1 MKRFLAMFVAIT
13 ILLPLFPMNV
23 KAEEIFS
30 GETEAYET
38 LRFDLG
44 GAGVA
49 EGYIGVSAGD
59 AYDVETGYGFANT
72 EAVEDVLAG
81 GEGALADAVRFK
93 SDVANHI
100 FKVDLPSGVYKIT
113 VTTGDVEST
122 TITAEGRPQL
132 FFLTGSNAV
141 DSFTIPVTDGQLN
154 IHAGSGVGTEF
165 SISALE
171 IEQTST
177 GTTTKPTI
185 WVSGDSTV
193 ASYYNVAADAKR
205 GWGQYLCNY
214 VDTDKYD
221 IRNLSASGLRSK
233 NVLETFFP
241 VAEYYG
247 KSGDILLLAVG
258 INDYTDEYKL
268 HPDAIDSS
276 GYIANMTEMVQR
288 AKAKGMTVYLVK
300 QQGELNDCKKY
311 PIPTEKWFNDEI
323 DAIAASENIGVID
336 LFHPWLEFCLE
347 QTSIEARNYYAP
359 GENLHPNALGA
370 DKLAQMVN
378 EQLFPAKGQG
388 GSTEDPYKDFD
399 TPSTIYYETEAS
411 GEPVANPHKGFVMT
425 VTNPDM
431 LYRGKHPYG
440 IGGEKDNHAWD
451 VVTIC
456 SGVMFWED
464 INPQKGVYNWEE
476 IDDALKA
483 CEQAGMTYGI
493 RIIPYTTSTGSDDNY
508 GVEHDFVP
516 QWVYDEGATQKT
528 VTYKYGDPNVQIK
541 VPDWSN
547 EVYIQAYKDFTTAL
561 AEKYNGDP
569 RVEYVEI
576 RAFGNMGEWH
586 VSEFEGIEMPSLDIQ
601 KDMLNHFASVFD
613 KTTCCLMSDAKGEV
627 YDYALSIGITK
638 RNNGLIL
645 TPNEEWDLRPAYK
658 ANLPTMA
665 DNHNTYEYM
674 LDAEDK
680 LSDEYLKWTPERFRE
695 TIEIAHLSIYALDQ
709 EGYGSYKFYREQKD
723 VIDEMVNRLGYNF
736 TVTSAKRN
744 ENKLLVTVEN
754 TGLASAFFN
763 IELCAEITDEKGNK
777 VADFGQPVRI
787 AKGSFRD
794 GTSQTFLFEYD
805 GVPDEN
811 ARICLAMYD
820 SDNYLA
826 TGDNPTVRFDN
837 ANTLSN
843 NRLLLTDHVIWE
855 DDEESDED
863 EDSDEEEETDE
874 WEEVVVPFETLRFD
888 LGGEGVAEGYIGV
901 SAQAGYDASVG
912 YGFTNTNAVE
922 DVLAGGSGALADAVR
937 FKSNVSGHVFN
948 VDLPKGVYKITV
960 TTGDDQSTTIRA
972 EGMSQLFF
980 LTGNNA
986 VDSFT
991 IPVTDGQLN
1000 IYAGSGV
1007 GEKFSISAIEIE
1019 KAGEGTV
1026 GKPTIWLAGDETVSK
1041 RYNIPEDDG
1050 SRRGWGEYLS
1060 AYVDMNTY
1068 DIRHI
1073 SAGGITAKA
1082 VKDSFLPTAEF
1093 YGKKGDILILAVGL
1107 NDYAKQNK
1115 EHPDSLDPTEYKQNM
1130 TEIIRRAKAKGM
1142 TVYLVK
1148 QSGELHDATRYPVL
1162 TEKWFSAAIDEIAVA
1177 EKVAVIDLF
1186 RPWLEFCMEQT
1197 VRVADKYYCVENSYL
1212 LNELGADKL
1221 AGMVS
1226 EQLFP
1231 VSKPEEPVQDSYE
1244 DFDNPY
1250 TVCYETEVAGGPVV
1264 NPHKGY
1270 VMTVYNPWSFE
1281 STNAYGIGGS
1291 MNNTAWEMST
1301 ICSGEPKW
1309 DELNPEEGVYNWES
1323 IDSMLEACEKYGYT
1337 YGIRI
1342 LPYSHLSGSHD
1353 NYGKD
1358 HIFVPDWVFEKGAK
1372 MDRATLVSD
1381 PSVEL
1386 DIPKW
1391 DDPIYL
1397 QACRDFAD
1405 ALAEHYDGDPRVEF
1419 IDISVFG
1426 NWGEWHT
1433 STFDGNPMPS
1443 EEIQKEMI
1451 KYYSE
1456 AFDKT
1461 MLCLTSGAYG
1471 DVYDYALSL
1480 GVPKRVNGLIAT
1492 HNYEWNLRPNYYA
1505 NLPVIGENFLPYKMM
1520 LEPDVY
1526 AQGIVTDY
1534 DKHYLRWTPER
1545 FRETIEI
1552 SHLSIYA
1559 FDQDS
1564 KHSYEFYKEQKDLI
1578 EEMNNRLGYNYT
1590 VTSAKRNGNKL
1601 LVTIKNTGLAPA
1613 FFDIELSAE
1622 IIDENGAKLDTF
1634 GKPVVIE
1641 SGSFRDEEEK
1651 TFLFEYGG
1659 TLGAET
1665 RIALAMYD
1673 KNNYLV
1679 EGKDPTIKFDNKNTL
1694 SNNRFLLVENAS
1706 AKEDPD
1712 VAEDIYLIPG
1722 NDHIV
1727 IAPGET
1733 ADISF
1738 KLQGLDN
1745 CDVYLLHSTDEA
1757 VVNSE
1762 SGYIADKNDAMKG
1775 IITAGAK
1782 EGTAWLTFATD
1793 IQGKGSQCA
1802 YATVRVDVAEKEEAQ
1817 KISLGVTSGKLNVY
1831 DDSVITVPVYQMD
1844 SRYRI
1849 ISATFVTPQAPE
1861 EAAAMN
1867 EKFVIRIKNDRTLQ
1881 VEPRVP
1887 ADSDAMNWSDWAK
1900 SMKGTYKAAIQV
1912 NYKEDGY
1919 GSTVY
1924 HCISPEILTISA
1936 TATAPAIK
1944 AKAVK
1949 FNTFYQN
1956 QTLDM
1961 VYTMKGA
1968 SISEAKV
1975 DLVRTTAK
1983 TKACPDW
1990 LTLSADGMNAA
2001 INSEMLAE
2009 MNNKASGKV
2018 YLKVWPEG
2026 WRAPAQ
2032 ISVSVSAA
2040 YSVPKIKLSKKT
2052 VTLNSD
2058 SNFIDEC
2065 QISILSGDKKI
2076 TYKDLNITAIRMSDE
2091 ADFALMSDKERKKYA
2106 ATGSLSVSSFDAEEG
2121 TFCLDAVKTPVA
2133 GKALLILTV
2142 GDDSR
2147 QEMKLPV
2154 NVKVVSKPVLK
2165 ASTTKVTLNQ
2175 AYGSDYRTRDEKVV
2189 TFSTNTDGYDL
2200 NYNNL
2205 EYKVTDSTGQTDL
2218 GTQLGLAEYDGKVM
2232 IYPNK
2237 NTVNNQTYKVT
2248 VRASGIEKPVIITVV
2263 TKSVVPKMKLSKAKV
2278 TINKALVLHE
2288 GKQTVWITS
2297 NDKNYD
2303 LKFKV
2308 SDVTVI
2314 NPDGSVMGDG
2324 ATKDALRFYIGTSG
2338 GKKYIDIQ
2346 KGTNCATGNYTLQ
2359 VKENLP
2365 NGESVIGT
2373 IKVIVTEK
2381 VPSIKL
2387 GVSSVTLYAG
2397 MKDSYFDT
2405 SAGKMVDYN
2414 TAIVPVSGNDILD
2427 VNSYQH
2433 EVKDSKGV
2441 DASNAV
2447 NVYKYADRIKVSLT
2461 DKAVAGEKYKVT
2473 YWANLNE
2480 IGSNGNRL
2488 MTKKVTF
2495 TVKSVGNITVKGKVK
2510 GNIDLTRA
2518 ATSFAEF
2525 DLSFT
2530 GWSKDNYNGEQR
2542 PVLKWQVY
2550 AMNGKTPVT
2559 EGAIAPN
2566 GLVAYGDTDN
2576 NATGWFKNVS
2586 LEDNP
2591 YALALGVNTDDIGWD
2606 NNQINPT
2613 YKYTCK
2619 VWLEI
2624 PAEITRDSAD
2634 TQSAI
2639 IEFVPMTFKVV
2650 QGKTK
2655 FGMNIKQALLS
2666 KRDSYARQCFTLQ
2679 SNDKDKL
2686 NVTDIEKLQLQPG
2699 GLADALEIVEVP
2711 SVDGNTYA
2719 IQWKDTD
2726 AFTSGVQINS
2736 GVKSGTVKVN
2746 VFLEGNDSGRNKP
2759 NATLKLKVTVK

>member
-1 MKRFLAMFVAIT
+1 MRRFWAI
-13 ILLPLFPMNV
+13 ILLIVLVISLFPM
-23 KAEEIFS
+23 KAEAEEDPVEMADAF
-30 GETEAYET
+30 ETM
-38 LRFDLG
+38 RFDLG
-44 GAGVA
+44 GAGA
-49 EGYIGVSAGD
+49 EEGYIGVSAQD
-59 AYDVETGYGFANT
+59 AYDAEKGYGFVNT
-72 EAVEDVLAG
+72 EAVEDVLAS
-81 GEGALADAVRFK
+81 GEGALADAVRFI
-93 SDVANHI
+93 SDVPGHLLNI
-100 FKVDLPSGVYKIT
+100 DLPSGVYKIT

-185 WVSGDSTV
+185 WISGDSTV
-193 ASYYNVAADAKR
+193 ANYYNVATDAKR
-205 GWGQYLCNY
+205 GWGQFLCNHI
-214 VDTDKYD
+214 DTDKYD
-221 IRNLSASGLRSK
+221 IRNLSASGLRSAK
-233 NVLETFFP
+233 ILETFFP

-268 HPDAIDSS
+268 HPDEIDPSD
-276 GYIANMTEMVQR
+276 YIANMTELVQR

-311 PIPTEKWFNDEI
+311 PIPAEKWFNDEL
-323 DAIAASENIGVID
+323 DVIAASEKVGVID
-336 LFHPWLEFCLE
+336 LFQPWLTFCLE
-347 QTSIEARNYYAP
+347 QTSIEAKKYYAV

-370 DKLAQMVN
+370 DKLAQMVSK
-378 EQLFPAKGQG
+378 QLFPIEEPG
-388 GSTEDPYKDFD
+388 GTTEDPYKDFD
-399 TPSTIYYETEAS
+399 TSSTIYYKTEAS
-411 GEPVANPHKGFVMT
+411 GGPVANPHKGFVMT

-431 LYRGKHPYG
+431 LYKGKHPYG

-451 VVTIC
+451 IVTIC

-464 INPQKGVYNWEE
+464 INPQKGVYNWKE
-476 IDDALKA
+476 IDDVLKA

-493 RIIPYTTSTGSDDNY
+493 RIIPYTTSSGTDDNF
-508 GVEHDFVP
+508 GAEHDFVP

-561 AEKYNGDP
+561 AERYNGDP

-586 VSEFEGIEMPSLDIQ
+586 DSEFVGIEMPSLDIQ

-613 KTTCCLMSDAKGEV
+613 KTTCCLMSDAKGEI

-645 TPNEEWDLRPAYK
+645 TPNEEWDLRPAYR

-674 LDAEDK
+674 LDKEGK
-680 LSDEYLKWTPERFRE
+680 LPSEYLKWTPQRFRE
-695 TIEIAHLSIYALDQ
+695 TIEIAHLSIFALDQ
-709 EGYGSYKFYREQKD
+709 EGYGSYTFYREQKD

-744 ENKLLVTVEN
+744 ANKLLVTIEN
-754 TGLASAFFN
+754 NGLASAFFN
-763 IELCAEITDEKGNK
+763 IDLCAEIIDITGNK
-777 VADFGQPVRI
+777 VADFGEPVRI
-787 AKGSFRD
+787 AKGSFKD

-805 GVPDEN
+805 GVIDKN
-811 ARICLAMYD
+811 TTLCLAMYD
-820 SDNYLA
+820 SDNSLA
-826 TGDNPTVRFDN
+826 AKGNPTVRFDN

-843 NRLLLTDHVIWE
+843 NRLQLTDHVIWE
-855 DDEESDED
+855 
-863 EDSDEEEETDE
+863 EEEEPDTEEEPGE

-888 LGGEGVAEGYIGV
+888 LGGEGAAAGYIGV
-901 SAQAGYDASVG
+901 SADVSYDAKTG
-912 YGFTNTNAVE
+912 YGFMNTNAVE
-922 DVLAGGSGALADAVR
+922 NVTAGGTGALADAVR
-937 FKSNVSGHVFN
+937 FKSGVSGHVFN
-948 VDLPKGVYKITV
+948 VDLPIGVYKITV
-960 TTGDDQSTTIRA
+960 TTGNDQSTTIKA
-972 EGMSQLFF
+972 EGVPQLFF

-991 IPVTDGQLN
+991 IPVADGQLN
-1000 IYAGSGV
+1000 IYASSGV
-1007 GEKFSISAIEIE
+1007 GTSFSISSIEIE
-1019 KAGEGTV
+1019 KTGEGTYT
-1026 GKPTIWLAGDETVSK
+1026 KPTIWLAGDETVSK

-1050 SRRGWGEYLS
+1050 SRRGWGEYFS
-1060 AYVDMNTY
+1060 RYVDMNKY

-1073 SAGGITAKA
+1073 SASSINAKA

-1107 NDYAKQNK
+1107 NDYAKQNR
-1115 EHPDSLDPTEYKQNM
+1115 ENPDSLDPTEYKQNL
-1130 TEIIRRAKAKGM
+1130 TEITRRAKAKGM

-1148 QSGELHDATRYPVL
+1148 QSGELYDSTKYPVL
-1162 TEKWFSAAIDEIAVA
+1162 TEKWFSTAIDEVAVT
-1177 EKVAVIDLF
+1177 ENVAVIDLF

-1197 VRVADKYYCVENSYL
+1197 ARIADKYYCVENSYH
-1212 LNELGADKL
+1212 LNALGADKI
-1221 AGMVS
+1221 AQMVS

-1231 VSKPEEPVQDSYE
+1231 VSQPESPENPYK
-1244 DFDNPY
+1244 DFDTSS
-1250 TVCYETEVAGGPVV
+1250 TVYYEAEVSGGPVV

-1270 VMTVYNPWSFE
+1270 VMTVYSPWNFE
-1281 STNAYGIGGS
+1281 SANAYGIGGS

-1405 ALAEHYDGDPRVEF
+1405 ALAAHYDGDPRVEF

-1433 STFDGNPMPS
+1433 STFNGNPMPS
-1443 EEIQKEMI
+1443 EEIQKDMI
-1451 KYYSE
+1451 RYYSE

-1461 MLCLTSGAYG
+1461 VLCLTSGAYG
-1471 DVYDYALSL
+1471 DVYEYALSL
-1480 GVPKRVNGLIAT
+1480 GVPKRVNGLIGS
-1492 HNYEWNLRPNYYA
+1492 HNNEWNLRPNYYA

-1534 DKHYLRWTPER
+1534 DKHYLRWTPQR

-1564 KHSYEFYKEQKDLI
+1564 KHSYELYKEQKALI

-1590 VTSAKRNGNKL
+1590 VTSAKRNGSKL

-1622 IIDENGAKLDTF
+1622 IIDESGTKLDTF

-1659 TLGAET
+1659 KLSADA

-1694 SNNRFLLVENAS
+1694 SDNRLLLVENTS
-1706 AKEDPD
+1706 AEEDTD
-1712 VAEDIYLIPG
+1712 VTQDIYLIPG

-1738 KLQGLDN
+1738 KLQGADN
-1745 CDVYLLHSTDEA
+1745 CDVYLLHSTDNA
-1757 VVNSE
+1757 VVHSE
-1762 SGYIADKNDAMKG
+1762 SGYSADTNDALKG
-1775 IITAGAK
+1775 IITAGSK
-1782 EGTAWLTFATD
+1782 EGTSWLTFAAD
-1793 IQGKGSQCA
+1793 IQKKYGKGPKCV

-1831 DDSVITVPVYQMD
+1831 DDSVITVPIYQMD

-1861 EAAAMN
+1861 KAAAMN
-1867 EKFVIRIKNDRTLQ
+1867 EKFVIKVKNDRTLQ
-1881 VEPRVP
+1881 VHPRVP
-1887 ADSDAMNWSDWAK
+1887 ADSDIMNWSNWAK
-1900 SMKGTYKAAIQV
+1900 SMKGTYKAAIRV
-1912 NYKEDGY
+1912 NYKEDAY

-1924 HCISPEILTISA
+1924 HCISPETLTVSA

-1944 AKAVK
+1944 TKAVK

-1968 SISEAKV
+1968 SIREAKV
-1975 DLVRTTAK
+1975 DLVKTTAK

-1990 LTLSADGMNAA
+1990 LTLSANGMNAT

-2040 YSVPKIKLSKKT
+2040 YSIPKIKLSKST
-2052 VTLNSD
+2052 VMLNSD
-2058 SNFIDEC
+2058 SNFVAGY
-2065 QISILSGDKKI
+2065 QMSLLSGDKK
-2076 TYKDLNITAIRMSDE
+2076 TAYEDLNITAIRMAGKTDL
-2091 ADFALMSDKERKKYA
+2091 ALMSDKERKTYA
-2106 ATGSLSVSSFDAEEG
+2106 ATGCLSVSGFNAKDG
-2121 TFCLDAVKTPVA
+2121 TFCLDTVRTPVA

-2142 GDDSR
+2142 GDDGK
-2147 QEMKLPV
+2147 QEIKLPV

-2165 ASTTKVTLNQ
+2165 ADTTKVTLNPI
-2175 AYGSDYRTRDEKVV
+2175 YGFDYRTRDEKAV

-2205 EYKVTDSTGQTDL
+2205 DYRITDSTGQADL
-2218 GTQLGLAEYDGKVM
+2218 SAQLGLAEYDGKVI
-2232 IYPNK
+2232 IYPNQ

-2248 VRASGIEKPVIITVV
+2248 VRASGIEKPVVISVV
-2263 TKSVVPKMKLSKAKV
+2263 TKSVAPKMKLSKAKV
-2278 TINKALVLHE
+2278 TINKALYMHE

-2297 NDKNYD
+2297 SDKNYD
-2303 LKFKV
+2303 LTFKA

-2314 NPDGSVMGDG
+2314 NPDGSVMGG
-2324 ATKDALRFYIGTSG
+2324 GETKDTLRFYIGTSG
-2338 GKKYIDIQ
+2338 TKKYIDIQ
-2346 KGTNCATGNYTLQ
+2346 KGSNCTAGNYMLQ

-2365 NGESVIGT
+2365 NGEPVIST
-2373 IKVIVTEK
+2373 IKVTVTEN
-2381 VPSIKL
+2381 VPSIKF
-2387 GVSSVTLYAG
+2387 GVSSVILYAG

-2414 TAIVPVSGNDILD
+2414 TAIVPVSGTDILD
-2427 VNSYQH
+2427 VNAYQH

-2447 NVYKYADRIKVSLT
+2447 NVYKYADRIKISLT
-2461 DKAVAGEKYKVT
+2461 DKAVAGENYKVS
-2473 YWANLNE
+2473 YWINLNDFDQ
-2480 IGSNGNRL
+2480 NGNRL
-2488 MTKKVTF
+2488 ATKKVTL
-2495 TVKSVGNITVKGKVK
+2495 TVKSVGNITVKGKVTGK
-2510 GNIDLTRA
+2510 IDLTRA
-2518 ATSFAEF
+2518 TTSSAKF
-2525 DLSFT
+2525 DLNFS
-2530 GWSKDNYNGEQR
+2530 GWSKDNYCGEQR

-2550 AMNGKTPVT
+2550 ALNGKTPVT
-2559 EGAIAPN
+2559 EGAIN
-2566 GLVAYGDTDN
+2566 TDGLVAYSDADN
-2576 NATGWFKNVS
+2576 RTTGWFKNVS
-2586 LEDNP
+2586 PDNKP
-2591 YALALGVNTDDIGWD
+2591 YELLLAVNTDDIGWD
-2606 NNQINPT
+2606 SNLINPA

-2624 PAEITRDSAD
+2624 PSEITRDSTD
-2634 TQSAI
+2634 TQSMK
-2639 IEFVPMTFKVV
+2639 IEFAPMTFKVV

-2655 FGMNIKQALLS
+2655 FGMNIKQVQLP
-2666 KRDSYARQCFTLQ
+2666 KQDPYARQCFTVQ
-2679 SNDKDKL
+2679 SGDTDKL
-2686 NVTDIEKLQLQPG
+2686 NVTDIDKLQLQSG
-2699 GLADALEIVEVP
+2699 ALADALEIVEVP
-2711 SVDGNTYA
+2711 SVGGNTYA

-2726 AFTSGVQINS
+2726 SLTPGVQIKS
-2736 GVKSGTVKVN
+2736 GVKSGTVKIN
-2746 VFLEGNDSGRNKP
+2746 IFLKGNDSGKNKP